1 MQIDVLTGHLEI
13 FFFFFN
19 LKRIWINI
27 SLSII
32 LQ

>member
-13 FFFFFN
+13 FFFN

>member
-13 FFFFFN
+13 FFFFN